1 MRNRAI
7 LCLGSNWDC
16 ESNIHSAD
24 ELLREYFCPIHFS
37 VPVYT
42 EPVGLPASGLFLNQ
56 AVVAYTDSCLEEVR
70 RSLKEMEKV
79 LGRMPDSKEKGQI
92 PIDIDLLLLNN
103 EILKPADWEKEYVQL
118 LVSSAFESGQN
129 DIRREAVSEKI
140 NMVE

>member
-56 AVVAYTDSCLEEVR
+56 AVVAYTDSCLE
-70 RSLKEMEKV
+70 KV

-92 PIDIDLLLLNN
+92 PIDIDLLLWNN

>member
-1 MRNRAI
+1 MRNRVI

-16 ESNIHSAD
+16 ESNINSAD
-24 ELLREYFCPIHFS
+24 ELLREYFNPIHFS
-37 VPVYT
+37 ESVYT

-56 AVVAYTDSCLEEVR
+56 TVIAYTDNGLEEVKQ
-70 RSLKEMEKV
+70 SLKEMEKV

-92 PIDIDLLLLNN
+92 PIDIDLLLWNN

-118 LVSSAFESGQN
+118 LVSSAFESSQN

-140 NMVE
+140 NMVK